1 MVYEK
6 RDRGQFDAILGF
18 YQIIA
23 CTSIF
28 LDNGLSNLSNTI
40 LYHAYL
46 IDMTLIM
53 CSKTYSDLYELDMG
67 SLEPASLAMIAK
79 YPQIDHS
86 ELTWTTK
93 VCQIS

>member
-6 RDRGQFDAILGF
+6 GDRGQFDAILGF

-46 IDMTLIM
+46 IDMTLDKCKNIFW
-53 CSKTYSDLYELDMG
+53 
-67 SLEPASLAMIAK
+67 P
-79 YPQIDHS
+79 
-86 ELTWTTK
+86 LTIGYGVHRTH
-93 VCQIS
+93 

>member
-40 LYHAYL
+40 LYHAYI
-46 IDMTLIM
+46 IDMTQDKRKNIL
-53 CSKTYSDLYELDMG
+53 
-67 SLEPASLAMIAK
+67 
-79 YPQIDHS
+79 
-86 ELTWTTK
+86 
-93 VCQIS
+93 